1 MLLRCLGHDVHLS
14 TYHPGCTHYWR
25 VISVDRSDGSDALT
39 SAASLGRR
47 QFLRGIAATGAIA
60 GSGGLLAACSGSS
73 TSSSHAAAS
82 GGPKRGGDL
91 KVRLTGGGP
100 TGTSKPHQ
108 KNTHHDSSPPQ
119 TLHKPPVQLDP
130 HANPANTPGW

>member
-1 MLLRCLGHDVHLS
+1 MPRSRVFDAFRAAWGKTVHLP

-91 KVRLTGGGP
+91 KVG
-100 TGTSKPHQ
+100 
-108 KNTHHDSSPPQ
+108 
-119 TLHKPPVQLDP
+119 
-130 HANPANTPGW
+130 